1 MPGKLCNGV
10 TGYTTGEIRNSRAF
24 CEGYQA
30 RAESGSP
37 VDPHVTGSEASVSW
51 LAGVQAKA
59 NEVAGGENAGCCA
72 PTPTGP

>member
-24 CEGYQA
+24 CEGYKA

-37 VDPHVTGSEASVSW
+37 VDPHVTGSEASVSC
-51 LAGVQAKA
+51 GS
-59 NEVAGGENAGCCA
+59 
-72 PTPTGP
+72 TGDPDSARAL